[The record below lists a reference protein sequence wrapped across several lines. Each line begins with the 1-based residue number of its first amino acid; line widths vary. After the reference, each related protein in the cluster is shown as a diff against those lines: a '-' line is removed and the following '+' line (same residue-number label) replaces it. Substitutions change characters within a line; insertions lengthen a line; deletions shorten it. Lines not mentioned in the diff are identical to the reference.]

1 MTYTLQHNSLSPL
14 SEFYSCFK
22 VIVVLLSFRT
32 VLMTGLRSYHD
43 GGVFSLWNA
52 CLQLHLVALRSTALS
67 LAAGCRPAPLL
78 PGMKRKEAFI
88 STQSG
93 LDRFMSIFISFYL
106 LLLLRPQLP
115 WSRCCIQLPKFWK
128 WVQSTD
134 RLNPAPRCIYIQ
146 PLSSWRSRPTP
157 PLITPRLRV
166 NLNRQEFAL
175 LTHAWW
181 IISPLPVS
189 PCVSQISQ
197 THSAP
202 APGRLP
208 SSLLPSP
215 PVTPS
220 AAPQEVSLMPCRSC
234 KIFFFST
241 FCQ

>member
-175 LTHAWW
+175 LTRRMVNY
-181 IISPLPVS
+181 LPTPRFS
-189 PCVSQISQ
+189 LCVSDFPNPFSSSTGSASQ
-197 THSAP
+197 QPVALSPSNPFSSASGGKP
-202 APGRLP
+202 HAL
-208 SSLLPSP
+208 
-215 PVTPS
+215 
-220 AAPQEVSLMPCRSC
+220 QEL
-234 KIFFFST
+234 
-241 FCQ
+241 